1 MGNYIFK
8 TKLRLISPTKIDI
21 YINDKD
27 TIRTLMIYTLNKLG
41 IEYFSYTNS
50 YRNKYNFY
58 ITYTNPEI
66 YFNDIL
72 QNNNL
77 IIKDVINEN
86 DTIKFKIIYNTYEI
100 KNNTNIYEIKNN
112 TNIYI
117 RIKNY
122 IINYIQNNIHGYE
135 YN

>member
-8 TKLRLISPTKIDI
+8 TKLHLISPTKIDI
-21 YINDKD
+21 YINEKE

-41 IEYFSYTNS
+41 IEYFSYTNT
-50 YRNKYNFY
+50 YRNKYNLY

-77 IIKDVINEN
+77 IIKDVINKN
-86 DTIKFKIIYNTYEI
+86 DTIKFKIIFN
-100 KNNTNIYEIKNN
+100 KNENIINKNIYEFRNN
-112 TNIYI
+112 ENIYF

-122 IINYIQNNIHGYE
+122 F
-135 YN
+135 